1 VSSFARSLQTAVV
14 DVPLLI
20 SSMGQECD
28 IAPDTDFHAA
38 PMSHW
43 LLALNATFNQP
54 PWQQGSDVAAAYA
67 NDSAVDPALAYASI
81 NADYSLTCG
90 NVAISVAA
98 KLAAF
103 KSAIY
108 VVVNQW
114 HPSHTPAQQRPRWA
128 FHTFDYRAAF
138 EQWDVLQIEPSEQ
151 DQNFSRVMREMFAAF
166 IYANATAQSASYLQ
180 TVDSNS
186 DFPKKTVTNVVA
198 AESGGCVAVAN
209 YKAGQCDLWAAMGLD
224 ERFWWID

>member
-1 VSSFARSLQTAVV
+1 
-14 DVPLLI
+14 
-20 SSMGQECD
+20 MGQECD

-38 PMSHW
+38 PMSRW

-90 NVAISVAA
+90 NVAISAAA

-103 KSAIY
+103 KSPIY
-108 VVVNQW
+108 VIVKQW

-138 EQWDVLQIEPSEQ
+138 EQWDVLQIEPTEQ
-151 DQNFSRVMREMFAAF
+151 DQNFSRVMRDMFAAF
-166 IYANATAQSASYLQ
+166 IYANATAPSASDLQ
-180 TVDSNS
+180 TVDSIS
-186 DFPKKTVTNVVA
+186 DFPKKSVTNVVA

-209 YKAGQCDLWAAMGLD
+209 YKAAQCDLWAAMGLD
-224 ERFWWID
+224 ERFWWIN